1 MMTEKHLLSVR
12 DAAQFLFGAYD
23 RSHQDRTRRL
33 INQLNVK
40 QIVIGKRTFVVK
52 NELADKLEINLS
64 AEPSGKVVQLKDRG

>member
-1 MMTEKHLLSVR
+1 MSEKHLLSVR

-40 QIVIGKRTFVVK
+40 KIVIGKKTFVVK
-52 NELADKLEINLS
+52 KQLADKLEINMS
-64 AEPSGKVVQLKDRG
+64 AETSDKVVKLKDRG